1 MPRAFNHLAET
12 HTMNSRLLGLLAPA
26 AALLFLVAP
35 SRSGEK
41 KAPTG
46 FTVDKDK
53 RTLTIPAKIAPRK
66 LPNLKQIYPIE
77 VIATFPAPRGQK
89 AHETVVTYD
98 VKPSAIHKALVGL
111 GLKAGKPALGENGKA
126 TGPLVELFLE
136 LNGNKIPIEE
146 TLVDLKSGK
155 TLPKM
160 KWHFTGS
167 AEKMPD
173 PEKDDKVYGADLSG
187 TLITIFPVT
196 DDTVFQSDLGA
207 KAEGKWKLE
216 VNRKLLPKEGTA
228 VKLIIQAK

>member
-1 MPRAFNHLAET
+1 
-12 HTMNSRLLGLLAPA
+12 MNPRLLGLLAPA
-26 AALLFLVAP
+26 AAVLLAVAP
-35 SRSGEK
+35 SPGGDK
-41 KAPTG
+41 KGPAG
-46 FTVDKDK
+46 FTVDRDK
-53 RTLTIPAKIAPRK
+53 RTLTVAAKMAPRK
-66 LPNLKQIYPIE
+66 MPNLKQVYPLE

-98 VKPSAIHKALVGL
+98 AKPSDIHKALVGL
-111 GLKAGKPALGENGKA
+111 GLKPGKPGLGETGKA
-126 TGPLVELFLE
+126 SGPLVEFYLE
-136 LNGNKIPIEE
+136 VDGKKIPIEE
-146 TLVDLKSGK
+146 AMVDLKSGK
-155 TLPKM
+155 TLPKL

-207 KAEGKWKLE
+207 RDEGKWKLE
-216 VNRKLLPKEGTA
+216 VNRKLLPKEGTD